1 MYAKTEVLLNRLIK
15 GGVGSGELYFS
26 LGELFRLRGE
36 EDDAD
41 KAVAAYRKSVNATDT
56 PADLYRSLGL
66 VLEKKGDTAGARDAF
81 TKYLKAMPEATD
93 REMIEWYIS
102 TLK

>member
-1 MYAKTEVLLNRLIK
+1 
-15 GGVGSGELYFS
+15 
-26 LGELFRLRGE
+26 
-36 EDDAD
+36 
-41 KAVAAYRKSVNATDT
+41 VNATDT
-56 PADLYRSLGL
+56 PAELYRSLGL

-81 TKYLKAMPEATD
+81 TNYLKAMPEATD